1 MNYNRKIMRLELSA
15 EKALN
20 GGYYYAELL
29 LPAADYEI
37 KDAMQRTRA
46 GGRENTVEVSILE
59 CDILPDLQD
68 IRLDTFSL
76 DELNFL
82 AKRLASLPDE
92 ELPVFYAVTE
102 QIFNDADENPVSIKD
117 LINCT
122 YGLDTVPVAHN
133 VSNLSELG
141 RFAFENELL
150 SDLEGIPESA
160 VPFLNAEQIGRVQQK
175 NDNGVFEGRLYI
187 PTVHYDRPE
196 IYDGVTLP
204 EEEPENAA
212 FLLKVGA
219 YPKSAFFDEDPAL
232 HDLCLPADSDELFN
246 VTAKCGEP
254 EINLCFCYEFYS
266 SIPQITSDMFDSM
279 EEIDE
284 LNTLAQRIAA
294 MSESEQTKF
303 KAVLDAENTASIH
316 DALNAAQNLWRYEF
330 TAEPDTADAFFKKYI
345 LENTSTEFD
354 SRWLENLLPRN
365 EADKL
370 LGRIGAAV
378 TDYGVISARNGHL
391 FKPVPYD
398 EPEAKEL
405 KTQAMTEEKLDVIE
419 ILDRRALFSNGRL
432 MPEQIP
438 EGLYA
443 YDLRHSDDG
452 GRFCSIEPKVG
463 VNHGGTVLMRDI
475 LDFGESG
482 YIPLDEDTEPNF
494 LGETR
499 QYRSLPRK
507 KPRTKPCRWEVC
519 NMSISTVT
527 TDDLRHMNGKEGL
540 VLQGCGG
547 DPQEWLDG
555 INELLTD
562 EGILKDGSKF
572 ENISVFQNGSL
583 TNILFPFEDGVEI
596 DMGKLAMWRLHSHE
610 QFGGTWLSDYVPN
623 RLGGFITEHEP
634 DKIKPD
640 CRLIGEDGNI
650 FNLMGLAARTLR
662 HNGLAEQATEM
673 AGRIHECGS
682 YDEALCIIGEYVNI
696 TGSEESEDEDE
707 GMGMRL

>member
-1 MNYNRKIMRLELSA
+1 MDYNRKIMRLELSA

-29 LPAADYEI
+29 LPAADYEL

-46 GGRENTVEVSILE
+46 VGRENTVEVSILE
-59 CDILPDLQD
+59 CDILPEMQD

-76 DELNFL
+76 DELNFF
-82 AKRLASLPDE
+82 AKRLASLPNE

-102 QIFNDADENPVSIKD
+102 QIFDDADNTENPVSIKD

-196 IYDGVTLP
+196 IYDGETLP
-204 EEEPENAA
+204 DEESESSDFAIRLLVSGTPEHIKGDPVDRAIWLNLPMASDILANYAAA
-212 FLLKVGA
+212 FN
-219 YPKSAFFDEDPAL
+219 E
-232 HDLCLPADSDELFN
+232 ADIGDCVYYDFES
-246 VTAKCGEP
+246 V
-254 EINLCFCYEFYS
+254 
-266 SIPQITSDMFDSM
+266 IPQITSDMFGSM
-279 EEIDE
+279 SDVKALNKLAAEIS
-284 LNTLAQRIAA
+284 I
-294 MSESEQTKF
+294 MSETEQVKF
-303 KAVLDAENTASIH
+303 KAVLDAENTASIQ
-316 DALNAAQNLWRYEF
+316 DAMNAAQNLWRYKF
-330 TAEPDTADAFFKKYI
+330 TAMPDTADAFFKDYVA
-345 LENTSTEFD
+345 ENADTRFD
-354 SRWLENLLPRN
+354 NRWLDGLFARN
-365 EADKL
+365 EGERL
-370 LGRIGAAV
+370 LGRIGATL

-419 ILDRRALFSNGRL
+419 VLGRRALFTNGRL

-452 GRFCSIEPKVG
+452 DRFCSIEPKVG

-494 LGETR
+494 LGETMTV
-499 QYRSLPRK
+499 SEFAEE
-507 KPRTKPCRWEVC
+507 EVQDE
-519 NMSISTVT
+519 T
-527 TDDLRHMNGKEGL
+527 
-540 VLQGCGG
+540 LQMGG
-547 DPQEWLDG
+547 
-555 INELLTD
+555 
-562 EGILKDGSKF
+562 
-572 ENISVFQNGSL
+572 
-583 TNILFPFEDGVEI
+583 
-596 DMGKLAMWRLHSHE
+596 M
-610 QFGGTWLSDYVPN
+610 
-623 RLGGFITEHEP
+623 
-634 DKIKPD
+634 
-640 CRLIGEDGNI
+640 
-650 FNLMGLAARTLR
+650 
-662 HNGLAEQATEM
+662 
-673 AGRIHECGS
+673 
-682 YDEALCIIGEYVNI
+682 
-696 TGSEESEDEDE
+696 
-707 GMGMRL
+707 

>member
-37 KDAMQRTRA
+37 KDAMQKARA
-46 GGRENTVEVSILE
+46 VGRENTVEVSILE
-59 CDILPDLQD
+59 CDILPELQD

-82 AKRLASLPDE
+82 AKRLVSLTDE
-92 ELPVFYAVTE
+92 ELPVFYAVTDE
-102 QIFNDADENPVSIKD
+102 VFRAADNDGLVSIKD
-117 LINCT
+117 LINST
-122 YGLDTVPVAHN
+122 YSLDTVPIA
-133 VSNLSELG
+133 SGISGPEALG
-141 RFAFENELL
+141 RFAIENGLL
-150 SDLEGIPESA
+150 SDLDDIPESA
-160 VPFLNAEQIGRVQQK
+160 IPFLNAEQIGRVQQK
-175 NDNGVFEGRLYI
+175 NDSGVFEGRLYI

-204 EEEPENAA
+204 DEEPSDFAIRLLVSGTPEHIKGDPVDRAIWLNLPMASVILANYAAA
-212 FLLKVGA
+212 FNEADIGDCA
-219 YPKSAFFDEDPAL
+219 YYDFES
-232 HDLCLPADSDELFN
+232 
-246 VTAKCGEP
+246 V
-254 EINLCFCYEFYS
+254 
-266 SIPQITSDMFDSM
+266 IPQITPEMFGSMSDVQTLNKLAA
-279 EEIDE
+279 EIS
-284 LNTLAQRIAA
+284 I
-294 MSESEQTKF
+294 MSESEQVKF
-303 KAVLDAENTASIH
+303 KAVLDAGNTASIH

-391 FKPVPYD
+391 FEPVPYD

-419 ILDRRALFSNGRL
+419 VLDRRALFSNGRL

-452 GRFCSIEPKVG
+452 DRFCSIEPKVG

-475 LDFGESG
+475 LEFGENG

-494 LGETR
+494 LGET
-499 QYRSLPRK
+499 
-507 KPRTKPCRWEVC
+507 
-519 NMSISTVT
+519 MTVSEFAEEKAQDET
-527 TDDLRHMNGKEGL
+527 M
-540 VLQGCGG
+540 QMGG
-547 DPQEWLDG
+547 MQL
-555 INELLTD
+555 
-562 EGILKDGSKF
+562 
-572 ENISVFQNGSL
+572 
-583 TNILFPFEDGVEI
+583 
-596 DMGKLAMWRLHSHE
+596 
-610 QFGGTWLSDYVPN
+610 
-623 RLGGFITEHEP
+623 
-634 DKIKPD
+634 
-640 CRLIGEDGNI
+640 
-650 FNLMGLAARTLR
+650 
-662 HNGLAEQATEM
+662 
-673 AGRIHECGS
+673 
-682 YDEALCIIGEYVNI
+682 
-696 TGSEESEDEDE
+696 
-707 GMGMRL
+707 

>member
-1 MNYNRKIMRLELSA
+1 MTYNRKIMRLELSA

-46 GGRENTVEVSILE
+46 VGRENTVEVSILE
-59 CDILPDLQD
+59 CDILPELQD

-102 QIFNDADENPVSIKD
+102 QIFNEADENPVSIKD

-122 YGLDTVPVAHN
+122 YSLDTVPVAHN

-150 SDLEGIPESA
+150 SDLEGIPKSA

-219 YPKSAFFDEDPAL
+219 YPKSTFSDEDPAL
-232 HDLCLPADSDELFN
+232 HDLRLPADSDELFN
-246 VTAKCGEP
+246 VTDKCGEP
-254 EINLCFCYEFYS
+254 EIDLCFCYEFYS
-266 SIPQITSDMFDSM
+266 SIPQITSDMFDSI

-303 KAVLDAENTASIH
+303 KAVLNAENTATLKG
-316 DALNAAQNLWRYEF
+316 ALDIAQNLWRYEF
-330 TAEPDTADAFFKKYI
+330 AAEPDTADTFFKDYVA
-345 LENTSTEFD
+345 ENADTRFD
-354 SRWLENLLPRN
+354 NRWLGGLFARN
-365 EADKL
+365 EGERL
-370 LGRIGAAV
+370 LGRLGATL

-391 FKPVPYD
+391 FKSVPYD

-419 ILDRRALFSNGRL
+419 VLDRRALFSNGRL

-452 GRFCSIEPKVG
+452 DRFCSIEPKVG

-494 LGETR
+494 LGET
-499 QYRSLPRK
+499 
-507 KPRTKPCRWEVC
+507 
-519 NMSISTVT
+519 MTVS
-527 TDDLRHMNGKEGL
+527 E
-540 VLQGCGG
+540 
-547 DPQEWLDG
+547 
-555 INELLTD
+555 
-562 EGILKDGSKF
+562 F
-572 ENISVFQNGSL
+572 
-583 TNILFPFEDGVEI
+583 
-596 DMGKLAMWRLHSHE
+596 
-610 QFGGTWLSDYVPN
+610 
-623 RLGGFITEHEP
+623 
-634 DKIKPD
+634 
-640 CRLIGEDGNI
+640 
-650 FNLMGLAARTLR
+650 
-662 HNGLAEQATEM
+662 AEEEAQ
-673 AGRIHECGS
+673 
-682 YDEALCIIGEYVNI
+682 DEAMQMG
-696 TGSEESEDEDE
+696 
-707 GMGMRL
+707 GM

>member
-59 CDILPDLQD
+59 CDILPEMQD

-76 DELNFL
+76 DEQNFL

-133 VSNLSELG
+133 VSNLAELG

-175 NDNGVFEGRLYI
+175 NDKGIFEGNLYI

-196 IYDGVTLP
+196 VYDGKSLP
-204 EEEPENAA
+204 EEEAENSV
-212 FLLKVGA
+212 FLLKVGS
-219 YPKSAFFDEDPAL
+219 YPKHSFSAGTPAL
-232 HDLCLPADSDELFN
+232 YDLRLPANSDKLFN
-246 VTAKCGEP
+246 ITRACGEP

-266 SIPQITSDMFDSM
+266 SVPQITSDMFESM

-284 LNTLAQRIAA
+284 LNSLAQRITR
-294 MSESEQTKF
+294 MSEAEQVKF
-303 KAVLDAENTASIH
+303 KAILDAENTASIQ
-316 DALNAAQNLWRYEF
+316 DALNVAQNLWRYEF

-405 KTQAMTEEKLDVIE
+405 KTQALTEEKLDVIE
-419 ILDRRALFSNGRL
+419 VLDRRALFSNGRL

-452 GRFCSIEPKVG
+452 DRFCSIETKVG

-494 LGETR
+494 LGETMTV
-499 QYRSLPRK
+499 SEFAEE
-507 KPRTKPCRWEVC
+507 EVQDE
-519 NMSISTVT
+519 T
-527 TDDLRHMNGKEGL
+527 
-540 VLQGCGG
+540 LQMGG
-547 DPQEWLDG
+547 
-555 INELLTD
+555 
-562 EGILKDGSKF
+562 
-572 ENISVFQNGSL
+572 
-583 TNILFPFEDGVEI
+583 
-596 DMGKLAMWRLHSHE
+596 M
-610 QFGGTWLSDYVPN
+610 
-623 RLGGFITEHEP
+623 
-634 DKIKPD
+634 
-640 CRLIGEDGNI
+640 
-650 FNLMGLAARTLR
+650 
-662 HNGLAEQATEM
+662 
-673 AGRIHECGS
+673 
-682 YDEALCIIGEYVNI
+682 
-696 TGSEESEDEDE
+696 
-707 GMGMRL
+707 

>member
-15 EKALN
+15 EN
-20 GGYYYAELL
+20 PVHGGYYYAELL
-29 LPAADYEI
+29 LPAADYEL

-46 GGRENTVEVSILE
+46 VGRENTVEVSILE
-59 CDILPDLQD
+59 CDILPELQD

-82 AKRLASLPDE
+82 AKRLASLPNE

-102 QIFNDADENPVSIKD
+102 QIFDDAEESENPVSIKD

-133 VSNLSELG
+133 VSNLAELG
-141 RFAFENELL
+141 RFAFENDLL
-150 SDLEGIPESA
+150 SDLDGIPESA

-204 EEEPENAA
+204 DEESESSDFAIRLLVSGTPEHIKGDPVDRAIWLDLPMASDILTNYAAA
-212 FLLKVGA
+212 FN
-219 YPKSAFFDEDPAL
+219 E
-232 HDLCLPADSDELFN
+232 ADIGDCVYYDFES
-246 VTAKCGEP
+246 V
-254 EINLCFCYEFYS
+254 
-266 SIPQITSDMFDSM
+266 IPQITSEMFGSM
-279 EEIDE
+279 SDVQALNKLAAEIS
-284 LNTLAQRIAA
+284 I
-294 MSESEQTKF
+294 MSETEQVKF

-330 TAEPDTADAFFKKYI
+330 TAMPDTADTFFKDYVA
-345 LENTSTEFD
+345 ENADTRFD
-354 SRWLENLLPRN
+354 NRWLSGLFARN
-365 EADKL
+365 EGERL
-370 LGRIGAAV
+370 LGRIGATL

-405 KTQAMTEEKLDVIE
+405 KTQALTEEKLDVIE
-419 ILDRRALFSNGRL
+419 VLDRRALFSNGRL

-452 GRFCSIEPKVG
+452 DRFCSIEPKVG

-494 LGETR
+494 LG
-499 QYRSLPRK
+499 
-507 KPRTKPCRWEVC
+507 
-519 NMSISTVT
+519 
-527 TDDLRHMNGKEGL
+527 
-540 VLQGCGG
+540 
-547 DPQEWLDG
+547 
-555 INELLTD
+555 D
-562 EGILKDGSKF
+562 EMTPSEF
-572 ENISVFQNGSL
+572 
-583 TNILFPFEDGVEI
+583 
-596 DMGKLAMWRLHSHE
+596 
-610 QFGGTWLSDYVPN
+610 
-623 RLGGFITEHEP
+623 
-634 DKIKPD
+634 
-640 CRLIGEDGNI
+640 
-650 FNLMGLAARTLR
+650 
-662 HNGLAEQATEM
+662 AE
-673 AGRIHECGS
+673 
-682 YDEALCIIGEYVNI
+682 DEAQ
-696 TGSEESEDEDE
+696 DETMQMG
-707 GMGMRL
+707 GM

>member
-1 MNYNRKIMRLELSA
+1 MTYNRKIMRLELSA
-15 EKALN
+15 EN
-20 GGYYYAELL
+20 PVHGGYYYAELL

-46 GGRENTVEVSILE
+46 AGRENTVEVSILE
-59 CDILPDLQD
+59 CDILPVLQD

-76 DELNFL
+76 DELNFF
-82 AKRLASLPDE
+82 AKRLASLPNE

-102 QIFNDADENPVSIKD
+102 QIFDDADNTENPVSIKD

-133 VSNLSELG
+133 VSNLAELG

-175 NDNGVFEGRLYI
+175 NDSGVFEGRLYI
-187 PTVHYDRPE
+187 PTVHYERPE
-196 IYDGVTLP
+196 VYDGVTLP
-204 EEEPENAA
+204 EEEPKNAA

-219 YPKSAFFDEDPAL
+219 YPKSTFSDEDPAL

-246 VTAKCGEP
+246 VTDKCGEP

-303 KAVLDAENTASIH
+303 KAVLNAEDTATLKG
-316 DALNAAQNLWRYEF
+316 ALDIAQNLWRYEF
-330 TAEPDTADAFFKKYI
+330 TAEPDTTDAFFKKYI

-370 LGRIGAAV
+370 LGRLGAAV

-419 ILDRRALFSNGRL
+419 VLDRRALFSNGRL

-452 GRFCSIEPKVG
+452 GRFCAIEPKVG

-482 YIPLDEDTEPNF
+482 YIPLDDDTEPNF
-494 LGETR
+494 LGDEMTPSEFAEEEVQDET
-499 QYRSLPRK
+499 
-507 KPRTKPCRWEVC
+507 
-519 NMSISTVT
+519 
-527 TDDLRHMNGKEGL
+527 
-540 VLQGCGG
+540 LQMGG
-547 DPQEWLDG
+547 
-555 INELLTD
+555 
-562 EGILKDGSKF
+562 
-572 ENISVFQNGSL
+572 
-583 TNILFPFEDGVEI
+583 
-596 DMGKLAMWRLHSHE
+596 M
-610 QFGGTWLSDYVPN
+610 
-623 RLGGFITEHEP
+623 
-634 DKIKPD
+634 
-640 CRLIGEDGNI
+640 
-650 FNLMGLAARTLR
+650 
-662 HNGLAEQATEM
+662 
-673 AGRIHECGS
+673 
-682 YDEALCIIGEYVNI
+682 
-696 TGSEESEDEDE
+696 
-707 GMGMRL
+707 

>member
-1 MNYNRKIMRLELSA
+1 MTYNRKIMRLELSA

-46 GGRENTVEVSILE
+46 VGRENTVEVSILE
-59 CDILPDLQD
+59 CDILPELQD

-76 DELNFL
+76 DELNFF

-133 VSNLSELG
+133 VSNLAELG

-187 PTVHYDRPE
+187 PTVHYERPE
-196 IYDGVTLP
+196 VYDGVNLP

-212 FLLKVGA
+212 FLLKVGV
-219 YPKSAFFDEDPAL
+219 YPKSAFSDEDPAL

-246 VTAKCGEP
+246 VTDKCGEP

-303 KAVLDAENTASIH
+303 KAVLNAEDTATLKG
-316 DALNAAQNLWRYEF
+316 ALDIAQNLWRYEF

-354 SRWLENLLPRN
+354 SKWLENLLPRN

-405 KTQAMTEEKLDVIE
+405 KTQALTEEKLDVIE
-419 ILDRRALFSNGRL
+419 VLDRRALFSNGRL

-443 YDLRHSDDG
+443 YDYATATTATASAPLSRRSE
-452 GRFCSIEPKVG
+452 S
-463 VNHGGTVLMRDI
+463 TTAVL
-475 LDFGESG
+475 F
-482 YIPLDEDTEPNF
+482 
-494 LGETR
+494 
-499 QYRSLPRK
+499 
-507 KPRTKPCRWEVC
+507 
-519 NMSISTVT
+519 
-527 TDDLRHMNGKEGL
+527 
-540 VLQGCGG
+540 
-547 DPQEWLDG
+547 
-555 INELLTD
+555 
-562 EGILKDGSKF
+562 
-572 ENISVFQNGSL
+572 
-583 TNILFPFEDGVEI
+583 
-596 DMGKLAMWRLHSHE
+596 
-610 QFGGTWLSDYVPN
+610 
-623 RLGGFITEHEP
+623 
-634 DKIKPD
+634 
-640 CRLIGEDGNI
+640 
-650 FNLMGLAARTLR
+650 
-662 HNGLAEQATEM
+662 
-673 AGRIHECGS
+673 
-682 YDEALCIIGEYVNI
+682 
-696 TGSEESEDEDE
+696 
-707 GMGMRL
+707 

>member
-1 MNYNRKIMRLELSA
+1 MDYNRKIMRLELSA

-20 GGYYYAELL
+20 DGYYYAELL

-59 CDILPDLQD
+59 CDILPELQD

-82 AKRLASLPDE
+82 AKRLASLPNE

-102 QIFNDADENPVSIKD
+102 QIFGDADENENPVSIKD

-133 VSNLSELG
+133 VSNLAELG

-150 SDLEGIPESA
+150 SDLDGIPESA

-204 EEEPENAA
+204 DEESESSDFAICLLVSGTPEHIKGDPVDRAIWLSLPMASDILANYAAA
-212 FLLKVGA
+212 FK
-219 YPKSAFFDEDPAL
+219 
-232 HDLCLPADSDELFN
+232 
-246 VTAKCGEP
+246 
-254 EINLCFCYEFYS
+254 
-266 SIPQITSDMFDSM
+266 
-279 EEIDE
+279 
-284 LNTLAQRIAA
+284 
-294 MSESEQTKF
+294 
-303 KAVLDAENTASIH
+303 
-316 DALNAAQNLWRYEF
+316 
-330 TAEPDTADAFFKKYI
+330 
-345 LENTSTEFD
+345 FD

-370 LGRIGAAV
+370 LGRLGATL

-405 KTQAMTEEKLDVIE
+405 KTQALTEEKLDVIE
-419 ILDRRALFSNGRL
+419 VLDRRALFSNGRL
-432 MPEQIP
+432 MPEEIP

-452 GRFCSIEPKVG
+452 DRFCAIEPKVG

-494 LGETR
+494 LGDEMTPSEFAEEEAQDETM
-499 QYRSLPRK
+499 Q
-507 KPRTKPCRWEVC
+507 
-519 NMSISTVT
+519 M
-527 TDDLRHMNGKEGL
+527 
-540 VLQGCGG
+540 GG
-547 DPQEWLDG
+547 
-555 INELLTD
+555 
-562 EGILKDGSKF
+562 
-572 ENISVFQNGSL
+572 
-583 TNILFPFEDGVEI
+583 
-596 DMGKLAMWRLHSHE
+596 M
-610 QFGGTWLSDYVPN
+610 
-623 RLGGFITEHEP
+623 
-634 DKIKPD
+634 
-640 CRLIGEDGNI
+640 
-650 FNLMGLAARTLR
+650 
-662 HNGLAEQATEM
+662 
-673 AGRIHECGS
+673 
-682 YDEALCIIGEYVNI
+682 
-696 TGSEESEDEDE
+696 
-707 GMGMRL
+707 

>member
-15 EKALN
+15 EN
-20 GGYYYAELL
+20 PVHGGYYYAELL

-46 GGRENTVEVSILE
+46 VGRENTVEVSILE
-59 CDILPDLQD
+59 CDILPEMQD

-92 ELPVFYAVTE
+92 ELPMFYAVTE

-133 VSNLSELG
+133 VSNLAELG

-175 NDNGVFEGRLYI
+175 NDKGIFEGNLYI

-196 IYDGVTLP
+196 VYDGKSLP
-204 EEEPENAA
+204 EEEAENSV
-212 FLLKVGA
+212 FLLKVGS
-219 YPKSAFFDEDPAL
+219 YPKHSFSAGTPAL
-232 HDLCLPADSDELFN
+232 YDLRLPANSDKLFN
-246 VTAKCGEP
+246 ITRACGEP

-266 SIPQITSDMFDSM
+266 SVPQITSDMFESM

-284 LNTLAQRIAA
+284 LNSLAQRITR
-294 MSESEQTKF
+294 MSEAEQVKF
-303 KAVLDAENTASIH
+303 KAILDAENTASIQ
-316 DALNAAQNLWRYEF
+316 DALNVAQNLWRYEF

-354 SRWLENLLPRN
+354 SKWLENLLPRN

-370 LGRIGAAV
+370 LGRIGATL

-398 EPEAKEL
+398 EPEVKKIEE
-405 KTQAMTEEKLDVIE
+405 QAMTEEKLDVIE
-419 ILDRRALFSNGRL
+419 VLDRRALFSNGRL

-443 YDLRHSDDG
+443 YDLRHSDVG

-494 LGETR
+494 LGETMTV
-499 QYRSLPRK
+499 SEFAEE
-507 KPRTKPCRWEVC
+507 EVQDE
-519 NMSISTVT
+519 T
-527 TDDLRHMNGKEGL
+527 
-540 VLQGCGG
+540 LQMGG
-547 DPQEWLDG
+547 
-555 INELLTD
+555 
-562 EGILKDGSKF
+562 
-572 ENISVFQNGSL
+572 
-583 TNILFPFEDGVEI
+583 
-596 DMGKLAMWRLHSHE
+596 M
-610 QFGGTWLSDYVPN
+610 
-623 RLGGFITEHEP
+623 
-634 DKIKPD
+634 
-640 CRLIGEDGNI
+640 
-650 FNLMGLAARTLR
+650 
-662 HNGLAEQATEM
+662 
-673 AGRIHECGS
+673 
-682 YDEALCIIGEYVNI
+682 
-696 TGSEESEDEDE
+696 
-707 GMGMRL
+707 

>member
-1 MNYNRKIMRLELSA
+1 MDYNRKIMRLELSA

-46 GGRENTVEVSILE
+46 VGRENTVEVSILE
-59 CDILPDLQD
+59 CDILPELQD

-76 DELNFL
+76 DELNFF

-141 RFAFENELL
+141 RFAFENGLL
-150 SDLEGIPESA
+150 SDIDDIPESA
-160 VPFLNAEQIGRVQQK
+160 IPFLNAEQIGRVQQK
-175 NDNGVFEGRLYI
+175 NDKGVFAGNYYI
-187 PTVHYDRPE
+187 PTVHYERPE
-196 IYDGVTLP
+196 VYDGVTLP
-204 EEEPENAA
+204 EEESSDFAIRLLVSGTPEHIKGDPVDRAIWLNLPMASDILANYAAA
-212 FLLKVGA
+212 FN
-219 YPKSAFFDEDPAL
+219 E
-232 HDLCLPADSDELFN
+232 ADIGDCVYYDFES
-246 VTAKCGEP
+246 V
-254 EINLCFCYEFYS
+254 
-266 SIPQITSDMFDSM
+266 IPQITSEMFGSM
-279 EEIDE
+279 SDVQTLNKLAAEIS
-284 LNTLAQRIAA
+284 I
-294 MSESEQTKF
+294 MSEAEQVNF
-303 KAVLDAENTASIH
+303 SAVLDSENTATGK
-316 DALNAAQNLWRYEF
+316 DALNAAQNLLRYEF
-330 TAEPDTADAFFKKYI
+330 SAEPDSADAFFKKYI

-370 LGRIGAAV
+370 LGRLGAAV

-398 EPEAKEL
+398 KPEAKEL

-419 ILDRRALFSNGRL
+419 VLDRRALFSNGRL

-452 GRFCSIEPKVG
+452 DRFCSIEPKVG

-494 LGETR
+494 LGET
-499 QYRSLPRK
+499 
-507 KPRTKPCRWEVC
+507 
-519 NMSISTVT
+519 MTVSEFAEEEAQDET
-527 TDDLRHMNGKEGL
+527 
-540 VLQGCGG
+540 LQMGG
-547 DPQEWLDG
+547 
-555 INELLTD
+555 
-562 EGILKDGSKF
+562 
-572 ENISVFQNGSL
+572 
-583 TNILFPFEDGVEI
+583 
-596 DMGKLAMWRLHSHE
+596 M
-610 QFGGTWLSDYVPN
+610 
-623 RLGGFITEHEP
+623 
-634 DKIKPD
+634 
-640 CRLIGEDGNI
+640 
-650 FNLMGLAARTLR
+650 
-662 HNGLAEQATEM
+662 
-673 AGRIHECGS
+673 
-682 YDEALCIIGEYVNI
+682 
-696 TGSEESEDEDE
+696 
-707 GMGMRL
+707 

>member
-1 MNYNRKIMRLELSA
+1 MNYNRKIMSLELSA
-15 EKALN
+15 EN
-20 GGYYYAELL
+20 PVHGGYYYAELL

-46 GGRENTVEVSILE
+46 VGRENTVEVSILE
-59 CDILPDLQD
+59 CDILPELQD

-82 AKRLASLPDE
+82 AKRFSFLPNE

-122 YGLDTVPVAHN
+122 YSLDTVPVAHN

-175 NDNGVFEGRLYI
+175 NDSGVFDGRLYI

-204 EEEPENAA
+204 DEESSDFAIRLLVSGTPEHIKGDPVDRAIWLNLPMASDILANYAA
-212 FLLKVGA
+212 A
-219 YPKSAFFDEDPAL
+219 SNE
-232 HDLCLPADSDELFN
+232 ADIGDCVYYDFESVISQINSEMFGSMRDIQTLN
-246 VTAKCGEP
+246 KLAA
-254 EINLCFCYEFYS
+254 EI
-266 SIPQITSDMFDSM
+266 SI
-279 EEIDE
+279 
-284 LNTLAQRIAA
+284 
-294 MSESEQTKF
+294 MSEAEQVKF
-303 KAVLDAENTASIH
+303 KAILDAENMASIQ
-316 DALNAAQNLWRYEF
+316 DVLNAAQNLWRYEF
-330 TAEPDTADAFFKKYI
+330 TAESDTADTFFKKYI
-345 LENTSTEFD
+345 FENTSTEFD
-354 SRWLENLLPRN
+354 SKWLENLLPRN

-378 TDYGVISARNGHL
+378 MDYGVISARNGHL

-398 EPEAKEL
+398 EQEVKKIEE
-405 KTQAMTEEKLDVIE
+405 QAMTEEKLDVIE
-419 ILDRRALFSNGRL
+419 VLDRRALFSNGRL

-494 LGETR
+494 LGDEMTPSEFAEEEVQDET
-499 QYRSLPRK
+499 
-507 KPRTKPCRWEVC
+507 
-519 NMSISTVT
+519 
-527 TDDLRHMNGKEGL
+527 
-540 VLQGCGG
+540 LQMGG
-547 DPQEWLDG
+547 
-555 INELLTD
+555 
-562 EGILKDGSKF
+562 
-572 ENISVFQNGSL
+572 
-583 TNILFPFEDGVEI
+583 
-596 DMGKLAMWRLHSHE
+596 M
-610 QFGGTWLSDYVPN
+610 
-623 RLGGFITEHEP
+623 
-634 DKIKPD
+634 
-640 CRLIGEDGNI
+640 
-650 FNLMGLAARTLR
+650 
-662 HNGLAEQATEM
+662 
-673 AGRIHECGS
+673 
-682 YDEALCIIGEYVNI
+682 
-696 TGSEESEDEDE
+696 
-707 GMGMRL
+707 

>member
-46 GGRENTVEVSILE
+46 VGRENTVEVSILE
-59 CDILPDLQD
+59 CDILPEMQD

-76 DELNFL
+76 DEQNFL

-133 VSNLSELG
+133 VSNLAELG

-175 NDNGVFEGRLYI
+175 NDKGIFEGNLYI

-196 IYDGVTLP
+196 VYDGKSLP
-204 EEEPENAA
+204 EEEAENSV
-212 FLLKVGA
+212 FLLKVGS
-219 YPKSAFFDEDPAL
+219 YPKHSFSAGTPAL
-232 HDLCLPADSDELFN
+232 YDLRLPANSDKLFN
-246 VTAKCGEP
+246 ITRACGEP

-266 SIPQITSDMFDSM
+266 SVPQITSDMFESM

-284 LNTLAQRIAA
+284 LNSLAQRITR
-294 MSESEQTKF
+294 MSEAEQVKF
-303 KAVLDAENTASIH
+303 KAILDAENTASIQ
-316 DALNAAQNLWRYEF
+316 DALNVAQNLWRYEF

-405 KTQAMTEEKLDVIE
+405 KTQALTEEKLDVIE
-419 ILDRRALFSNGRL
+419 VLDRRALFSNGRL

-452 GRFCSIEPKVG
+452 DRFCSIETKVG

-494 LGETR
+494 LGETMTV
-499 QYRSLPRK
+499 SEFAEE
-507 KPRTKPCRWEVC
+507 EVQDE
-519 NMSISTVT
+519 T
-527 TDDLRHMNGKEGL
+527 
-540 VLQGCGG
+540 LQMGG
-547 DPQEWLDG
+547 
-555 INELLTD
+555 
-562 EGILKDGSKF
+562 
-572 ENISVFQNGSL
+572 
-583 TNILFPFEDGVEI
+583 
-596 DMGKLAMWRLHSHE
+596 M
-610 QFGGTWLSDYVPN
+610 
-623 RLGGFITEHEP
+623 
-634 DKIKPD
+634 
-640 CRLIGEDGNI
+640 
-650 FNLMGLAARTLR
+650 
-662 HNGLAEQATEM
+662 
-673 AGRIHECGS
+673 
-682 YDEALCIIGEYVNI
+682 
-696 TGSEESEDEDE
+696 
-707 GMGMRL
+707 

>member
-1 MNYNRKIMRLELSA
+1 MTYNKKIMKLELSA
-15 EKALN
+15 EN
-20 GGYYYAELL
+20 PVHGGYYYAELL

-37 KDAMQRTRA
+37 KDAMQRARA
-46 GGRENTVEVSILE
+46 VGRENTVEVSILE
-59 CDILPDLQD
+59 CDILPELQD

-82 AKRLASLPDE
+82 AKRLASLPNE

-102 QIFNDADENPVSIKD
+102 RIFNDADENPVSIKD

-122 YGLDTVPVAHN
+122 YSLDTVPVAHN
-133 VSNLSELG
+133 VSNLAELG

-150 SDLEGIPESA
+150 SDLDGIPESA

-175 NDNGVFEGRLYI
+175 NDSGVFEGRLYI

-196 IYDGVTLP
+196 VYDGKSLP
-204 EEEPENAA
+204 EEEAENSV
-212 FLLKVGA
+212 FLLKVGS
-219 YPKSAFFDEDPAL
+219 YPKQSFSAGTPAL
-232 HDLCLPADSDELFN
+232 YDLRLPADSDKLFN
-246 VTAKCGEP
+246 ITRACGEP

-266 SIPQITSDMFDSM
+266 SVPQITSDMFESM
-279 EEIDE
+279 EGIDE
-284 LNTLAQRIAA
+284 LNCLAQRITR
-294 MSESEQTKF
+294 MSEAEQVKF

-316 DALNAAQNLWRYEF
+316 DALNVAQNLWRYKF

-391 FKPVPYD
+391 FEPVPYD

-419 ILDRRALFSNGRL
+419 VLDRRALFSNGRL

-494 LGETR
+494 LGET
-499 QYRSLPRK
+499 
-507 KPRTKPCRWEVC
+507 
-519 NMSISTVT
+519 MTVSEFAEEEAQDET
-527 TDDLRHMNGKEGL
+527 M
-540 VLQGCGG
+540 QMGG
-547 DPQEWLDG
+547 MQL
-555 INELLTD
+555 
-562 EGILKDGSKF
+562 
-572 ENISVFQNGSL
+572 
-583 TNILFPFEDGVEI
+583 
-596 DMGKLAMWRLHSHE
+596 
-610 QFGGTWLSDYVPN
+610 
-623 RLGGFITEHEP
+623 
-634 DKIKPD
+634 
-640 CRLIGEDGNI
+640 
-650 FNLMGLAARTLR
+650 
-662 HNGLAEQATEM
+662 
-673 AGRIHECGS
+673 
-682 YDEALCIIGEYVNI
+682 
-696 TGSEESEDEDE
+696 
-707 GMGMRL
+707 

>member
-1 MNYNRKIMRLELSA
+1 MIYNKKIMRLELSA
-15 EKALN
+15 EN
-20 GGYYYAELL
+20 PVHGGYYYAELL

-46 GGRENTVEVSILE
+46 VGRENTVEVSILE
-59 CDILPDLQD
+59 CDILPELQD
-68 IRLDTFSL
+68 IRMDTFGI
-76 DELNFL
+76 DELNFF
-82 AKRLASLPDE
+82 AKRLSSLSNE

-102 QIFNDADENPVSIKD
+102 QIFGDADENENPVSIKD

-133 VSNLSELG
+133 VSNLAELG

-196 IYDGVTLP
+196 IYDGKSLP
-204 EEEPENAA
+204 EEETENSV

-219 YPKSAFFDEDPAL
+219 YPKSAFSDEDPAL

-246 VTAKCGEP
+246 VTDKCGEP

-294 MSESEQTKF
+294 MSESEQAKF
-303 KAVLDAENTASIH
+303 KAVLNAEDTATLKG
-316 DALNAAQNLWRYEF
+316 ALDIAQNLWRYEF

-398 EPEAKEL
+398 ESETKEL
-405 KTQAMTEEKLDVIE
+405 KTQALTEEKLDVIE
-419 ILDRRALFSNGRL
+419 VLDRRALFSNGRL

-452 GRFCSIEPKVG
+452 DRFCAIEPKVG

-494 LGETR
+494 LGDEMTPSEFAEEEI
-499 QYRSLPRK
+499 QDES
-507 KPRTKPCRWEVC
+507 
-519 NMSISTVT
+519 MQ
-527 TDDLRHMNGKEGL
+527 M
-540 VLQGCGG
+540 GG
-547 DPQEWLDG
+547 
-555 INELLTD
+555 
-562 EGILKDGSKF
+562 
-572 ENISVFQNGSL
+572 
-583 TNILFPFEDGVEI
+583 
-596 DMGKLAMWRLHSHE
+596 M
-610 QFGGTWLSDYVPN
+610 
-623 RLGGFITEHEP
+623 
-634 DKIKPD
+634 
-640 CRLIGEDGNI
+640 
-650 FNLMGLAARTLR
+650 
-662 HNGLAEQATEM
+662 
-673 AGRIHECGS
+673 
-682 YDEALCIIGEYVNI
+682 
-696 TGSEESEDEDE
+696 
-707 GMGMRL
+707 

>member
-1 MNYNRKIMRLELSA
+1 MNYNRKIMRLELSV
-15 EKALN
+15 EN
-20 GGYYYAELL
+20 PVHGGYYYAELL

-46 GGRENTVEVSILE
+46 VGRENTVEVSILE
-59 CDILPDLQD
+59 CDILPELQD

-82 AKRLASLPDE
+82 AKRLVSLTDE
-92 ELPVFYAVTE
+92 EMPVFYAVTDE
-102 QIFNDADENPVSIKD
+102 VFRAADNDGLVSIKD

-122 YGLDTVPVAHN
+122 YGLDTVPIA
-133 VSNLSELG
+133 SGISGPEALG
-141 RFAFENELL
+141 RFAIENGLL
-150 SDLEGIPESA
+150 SDIDDIPESA
-160 VPFLNAEQIGRVQQK
+160 IPFLNAEQIGRVQQK
-175 NDNGVFEGRLYI
+175 NDKGVFAGNYYI
-187 PTVHYDRPE
+187 PTVHYERPE
-196 IYDGVTLP
+196 VYDGVTLP

-219 YPKSAFFDEDPAL
+219 YPKSAFSDEDPAL

-246 VTAKCGEP
+246 VTDKCGEP

-303 KAVLDAENTASIH
+303 KAVLNAEDTATLKG
-316 DALNAAQNLWRYEF
+316 ALDIAQNLWRYEF

-370 LGRIGAAV
+370 LGRIGATL

-391 FKPVPYD
+391 FVPVPYD

-405 KTQAMTEEKLDVIE
+405 KTQALTEEKLDVIE
-419 ILDRRALFSNGRL
+419 VLDRRALFSNGRL

-452 GRFCSIEPKVG
+452 DRFCSIEPKVG

-494 LGETR
+494 LGDEMTPSEFAEEEAQDETM
-499 QYRSLPRK
+499 Q
-507 KPRTKPCRWEVC
+507 
-519 NMSISTVT
+519 M
-527 TDDLRHMNGKEGL
+527 
-540 VLQGCGG
+540 GG
-547 DPQEWLDG
+547 
-555 INELLTD
+555 
-562 EGILKDGSKF
+562 
-572 ENISVFQNGSL
+572 
-583 TNILFPFEDGVEI
+583 
-596 DMGKLAMWRLHSHE
+596 M
-610 QFGGTWLSDYVPN
+610 
-623 RLGGFITEHEP
+623 
-634 DKIKPD
+634 
-640 CRLIGEDGNI
+640 
-650 FNLMGLAARTLR
+650 
-662 HNGLAEQATEM
+662 
-673 AGRIHECGS
+673 
-682 YDEALCIIGEYVNI
+682 
-696 TGSEESEDEDE
+696 
-707 GMGMRL
+707 

>member
-1 MNYNRKIMRLELSA
+1 MTYNRKIMRLELSA

-46 GGRENTVEVSILE
+46 VGRENTVEVSILE
-59 CDILPDLQD
+59 CDILPEMQD

-82 AKRLASLPDE
+82 AKRLVSLTDE
-92 ELPVFYAVTE
+92 EMPVFYAVTDE
-102 QIFNDADENPVSIKD
+102 VFRAADNDGLVSIKD

-150 SDLEGIPESA
+150 SDLEGIHESA

-175 NDNGVFEGRLYI
+175 NDKGIFEGNLYI

-196 IYDGVTLP
+196 VYDGVTLP
-204 EEEPENAA
+204 DEESSDFAIRLLVSGTPEHIKGDPADRAIWLDLPMASDILANYAAA
-212 FLLKVGA
+212 F
-219 YPKSAFFDEDPAL
+219 DE
-232 HDLCLPADSDELFN
+232 ADIGDCVYYDFES
-246 VTAKCGEP
+246 V
-254 EINLCFCYEFYS
+254 
-266 SIPQITSDMFDSM
+266 IPQITSEMFGSM
-279 EEIDE
+279 SDVQALNKLAAEIS
-284 LNTLAQRIAA
+284 I
-294 MSESEQTKF
+294 MSEAEQVKF

-316 DALNAAQNLWRYEF
+316 DVLNAAQNLWRYEF

-345 LENTSTEFD
+345 FENTSTEFD

-370 LGRIGAAV
+370 LGCIGATL

-405 KTQAMTEEKLDVIE
+405 KTQALTEEKLDVIE
-419 ILDRRALFSNGRL
+419 VLDRRALFSNGRL

-452 GRFCSIEPKVG
+452 DRFCSIEPKVG

-494 LGETR
+494 PGETMTASEFAEEEI
-499 QYRSLPRK
+499 QDES
-507 KPRTKPCRWEVC
+507 
-519 NMSISTVT
+519 MQ
-527 TDDLRHMNGKEGL
+527 M
-540 VLQGCGG
+540 GG
-547 DPQEWLDG
+547 
-555 INELLTD
+555 
-562 EGILKDGSKF
+562 
-572 ENISVFQNGSL
+572 
-583 TNILFPFEDGVEI
+583 
-596 DMGKLAMWRLHSHE
+596 M
-610 QFGGTWLSDYVPN
+610 
-623 RLGGFITEHEP
+623 
-634 DKIKPD
+634 
-640 CRLIGEDGNI
+640 
-650 FNLMGLAARTLR
+650 
-662 HNGLAEQATEM
+662 
-673 AGRIHECGS
+673 
-682 YDEALCIIGEYVNI
+682 
-696 TGSEESEDEDE
+696 
-707 GMGMRL
+707 

>member
-1 MNYNRKIMRLELSA
+1 MTYNRKIMRLELSA

-46 GGRENTVEVSILE
+46 VGRENTVEVSILE
-59 CDILPDLQD
+59 CDILPELQD

-82 AKRLASLPDE
+82 AKRLSSLPNE

-102 QIFNDADENPVSIKD
+102 QIFSDADENENPVSIKD

-133 VSNLSELG
+133 VSNLAELG
-141 RFAFENELL
+141 QFAFENELL

-175 NDNGVFEGRLYI
+175 NDKGVFAGNYYI
-187 PTVHYDRPE
+187 PTVHYERPE
-196 IYDGVTLP
+196 VYDGVTLP

-219 YPKSAFFDEDPAL
+219 YPKSAFSDEDPAL

-246 VTAKCGEP
+246 VTDKCGEP

-303 KAVLDAENTASIH
+303 KAVLNAEDTATLKG
-316 DALNAAQNLWRYEF
+316 ALDIAQNLWRYEF

-345 LENTSTEFD
+345 FENTSTEFD
-354 SRWLENLLPRN
+354 SKWLENLLPRN

-370 LGRIGAAV
+370 LGRLGATL

-405 KTQAMTEEKLDVIE
+405 KTQALTEEKLDVIE
-419 ILDRRALFSNGRL
+419 VLDRRALFSNGRL

-452 GRFCSIEPKVG
+452 DRFCAIEPKVG

-494 LGETR
+494 LGET
-499 QYRSLPRK
+499 
-507 KPRTKPCRWEVC
+507 
-519 NMSISTVT
+519 MTVSEFAEEET
-527 TDDLRHMNGKEGL
+527 
-540 VLQGCGG
+540 Q
-547 DPQEWLDG
+547 
-555 INELLTD
+555 D
-562 EGILKDGSKF
+562 ETM
-572 ENISVFQNGSL
+572 Q
-583 TNILFPFEDGVEI
+583 T
-596 DMGKLAMWRLHSHE
+596 
-610 QFGGTWLSDYVPN
+610 
-623 RLGGFITEHEP
+623 
-634 DKIKPD
+634 
-640 CRLIGEDGNI
+640 
-650 FNLMGLAARTLR
+650 
-662 HNGLAEQATEM
+662 
-673 AGRIHECGS
+673 
-682 YDEALCIIGEYVNI
+682 
-696 TGSEESEDEDE
+696 E
-707 GMGMRL
+707 GMGMGL

>member
-1 MNYNRKIMRLELSA
+1 MTYNRKIMRLELSA

-59 CDILPDLQD
+59 CDILPELQD

-76 DELNFL
+76 DELNFF

-92 ELPVFYAVTE
+92 EMPVFYAVTDE
-102 QIFNDADENPVSIKD
+102 VFRAADNDGLVSIKD

-122 YGLDTVPVAHN
+122 YGLDTVPIA
-133 VSNLSELG
+133 SGISGPEALG
-141 RFAFENELL
+141 RFAIENGLL
-150 SDLEGIPESA
+150 SDIDDIPESA
-160 VPFLNAEQIGRVQQK
+160 IPFLNAEQIGRVQQK
-175 NDNGVFEGRLYI
+175 NDKGVFAGNYYI
-187 PTVHYDRPE
+187 PTVHYERPE
-196 IYDGVTLP
+196 VYDGVTLP
-204 EEEPENAA
+204 EEEPKNAV

-219 YPKSAFFDEDPAL
+219 YPKSAFSDEGPAL

-246 VTAKCGEP
+246 VTDKCGEP

-303 KAVLDAENTASIH
+303 KAVLDAENTTSIH

-330 TAEPDTADAFFKKYI
+330 TTEPDTADAFFKKYI
-345 LENTSTEFD
+345 LENTSAEFD

-391 FKPVPYD
+391 FEPVPYD

-419 ILDRRALFSNGRL
+419 VLDRRALFSNGRL

-452 GRFCSIEPKVG
+452 DRFCAIEPKVG

-494 LGETR
+494 LGDEMTPSEFADEEAQDET
-499 QYRSLPRK
+499 
-507 KPRTKPCRWEVC
+507 
-519 NMSISTVT
+519 
-527 TDDLRHMNGKEGL
+527 
-540 VLQGCGG
+540 LQMGG
-547 DPQEWLDG
+547 
-555 INELLTD
+555 
-562 EGILKDGSKF
+562 
-572 ENISVFQNGSL
+572 
-583 TNILFPFEDGVEI
+583 
-596 DMGKLAMWRLHSHE
+596 M
-610 QFGGTWLSDYVPN
+610 
-623 RLGGFITEHEP
+623 
-634 DKIKPD
+634 
-640 CRLIGEDGNI
+640 
-650 FNLMGLAARTLR
+650 
-662 HNGLAEQATEM
+662 
-673 AGRIHECGS
+673 
-682 YDEALCIIGEYVNI
+682 
-696 TGSEESEDEDE
+696 
-707 GMGMRL
+707 

>member
-20 GGYYYAELL
+20 GGYYYAQLL

-46 GGRENTVEVSILE
+46 VGRENTVQVSILE
-59 CDILPDLQD
+59 CDILPELQD

-82 AKRLASLPDE
+82 AKRLSFLPDE

-102 QIFNDADENPVSIKD
+102 QIFNDTDENPVSIKD

-122 YGLDTVPVAHN
+122 YSLDTVPVAHN
-133 VSNLSELG
+133 VGNLAELG

-150 SDLEGIPESA
+150 SDLEGVPESA

-204 EEEPENAA
+204 EKEPESSDFAIRLLVSGTPEHIKGDPVDRAIWLSLPMASDILANYAAA
-212 FLLKVGA
+212 FN
-219 YPKSAFFDEDPAL
+219 E
-232 HDLCLPADSDELFN
+232 ADIGDCVYYDFES
-246 VTAKCGEP
+246 V
-254 EINLCFCYEFYS
+254 
-266 SIPQITSDMFDSM
+266 IPQITSDMFGSM
-279 EEIDE
+279 SDVQALNKLATEIS
-284 LNTLAQRIAA
+284 I
-294 MSESEQTKF
+294 MSETEQVKF
-303 KAVLDAENTASIH
+303 KAVLESENTASIQ
-316 DALNAAQNLWRYEF
+316 DALNVAHNLWRYKF
-330 TAEPDTADAFFKKYI
+330 TAMPDTADTFFKNYVA
-345 LENTSTEFD
+345 ENVDTRFD
-354 SRWLENLLPRN
+354 NRWLGGLFARN
-365 EADKL
+365 EGERL
-370 LGRIGAAV
+370 LGRLGATL
-378 TDYGVISARNGHL
+378 TDYGVISPRNGHL

-419 ILDRRALFSNGRL
+419 VLDRRALFSNGRL

-452 GRFCSIEPKVG
+452 DRFCSIEPKVG

-494 LGETR
+494 LGETMTV
-499 QYRSLPRK
+499 SEFAEE
-507 KPRTKPCRWEVC
+507 EVQDET
-519 NMSISTVT
+519 MQ
-527 TDDLRHMNGKEGL
+527 M
-540 VLQGCGG
+540 GG
-547 DPQEWLDG
+547 
-555 INELLTD
+555 
-562 EGILKDGSKF
+562 
-572 ENISVFQNGSL
+572 
-583 TNILFPFEDGVEI
+583 
-596 DMGKLAMWRLHSHE
+596 M
-610 QFGGTWLSDYVPN
+610 
-623 RLGGFITEHEP
+623 
-634 DKIKPD
+634 
-640 CRLIGEDGNI
+640 
-650 FNLMGLAARTLR
+650 
-662 HNGLAEQATEM
+662 
-673 AGRIHECGS
+673 
-682 YDEALCIIGEYVNI
+682 
-696 TGSEESEDEDE
+696 
-707 GMGMRL
+707 

>member
-1 MNYNRKIMRLELSA
+1 MTYNRKIMRLELSA

-46 GGRENTVEVSILE
+46 VGRENTVEVSILE
-59 CDILPDLQD
+59 CDILPELQD

-76 DELNFL
+76 DELNFF
-82 AKRLASLPDE
+82 AKRLASLPNE

-150 SDLEGIPESA
+150 SDLDDIPESA
-160 VPFLNAEQIGRVQQK
+160 VPFLNAEQVGRVQQK
-175 NDNGVFEGRLYI
+175 NDKGVFADGFYV
-187 PTVHYDRPE
+187 PTVHYERPE
-196 IYDGVTLP
+196 VYDGVTLP
-204 EEEPENAA
+204 DEESEPSDFAIRLLVSGTPEHIKGDPVDRAIWLNLPMANDTLVNYAAA
-212 FLLKVGA
+212 FNEADIGDCVYYG
-219 YPKSAFFDEDPAL
+219 FD
-232 HDLCLPADSDELFN
+232 S
-246 VTAKCGEP
+246 V
-254 EINLCFCYEFYS
+254 
-266 SIPQITSDMFDSM
+266 IPQITSEMFGSM
-279 EEIDE
+279 SDVQTLNKLAAEIS
-284 LNTLAQRIAA
+284 I
-294 MSESEQTKF
+294 MSESEQVKF
-303 KAVLDAENTASIH
+303 KAVLDAENTASIQG
-316 DALNAAQNLWRYEF
+316 ALNVAQNLWRYKF

-370 LGRIGAAV
+370 LGRLGATL
-378 TDYGVISARNGHL
+378 TDYGVVSARNGHL

-398 EPEAKEL
+398 EPEVKKIEEQ
-405 KTQAMTEEKLDVIE
+405 TMTEEKLDVIE
-419 ILDRRALFSNGRL
+419 VLDRRALFSNGRL

-452 GRFCSIEPKVG
+452 DRFCSIEPKVG

-494 LGETR
+494 LGDEMTPSEFAEEEVQDET
-499 QYRSLPRK
+499 
-507 KPRTKPCRWEVC
+507 
-519 NMSISTVT
+519 
-527 TDDLRHMNGKEGL
+527 
-540 VLQGCGG
+540 LQMGG
-547 DPQEWLDG
+547 
-555 INELLTD
+555 
-562 EGILKDGSKF
+562 
-572 ENISVFQNGSL
+572 
-583 TNILFPFEDGVEI
+583 
-596 DMGKLAMWRLHSHE
+596 M
-610 QFGGTWLSDYVPN
+610 
-623 RLGGFITEHEP
+623 
-634 DKIKPD
+634 
-640 CRLIGEDGNI
+640 
-650 FNLMGLAARTLR
+650 
-662 HNGLAEQATEM
+662 
-673 AGRIHECGS
+673 
-682 YDEALCIIGEYVNI
+682 
-696 TGSEESEDEDE
+696 
-707 GMGMRL
+707 

>member
-46 GGRENTVEVSILE
+46 VGRENTVEVSILE
-59 CDILPDLQD
+59 CDILPELQD

-92 ELPVFYAVTE
+92 ELPVFYAVTDE
-102 QIFNDADENPVSIKD
+102 VFRAADNDGLVSIKD

-133 VSNLSELG
+133 VSNLAELG

-204 EEEPENAA
+204 DEESESSDFAIRLLVSGTPEHIKGDPVDRAIWLDLPMASDILANYAAA
-212 FLLKVGA
+212 FN
-219 YPKSAFFDEDPAL
+219 E
-232 HDLCLPADSDELFN
+232 ADIGDCVYYDFES
-246 VTAKCGEP
+246 V
-254 EINLCFCYEFYS
+254 
-266 SIPQITSDMFDSM
+266 IPQITSEMFGSM
-279 EEIDE
+279 SDVQALNKLAAEIS
-284 LNTLAQRIAA
+284 I
-294 MSESEQTKF
+294 MSEAEQVKF
-303 KAVLDAENTASIH
+303 RAVLDAENTASIH
-316 DALNAAQNLWRYEF
+316 DALNVAQNLWRYEF
-330 TAEPDTADAFFKKYI
+330 TAMPDTADAFFKNYVA
-345 LENTSTEFD
+345 ENADTRFD
-354 SRWLENLLPRN
+354 NRWLGGLFVRN
-365 EADKL
+365 EGERL
-370 LGRIGAAV
+370 LGRIGATL
-378 TDYGVISARNGHL
+378 TDYGVVSARNGHL

-405 KTQAMTEEKLDVIE
+405 KTQALTEEKLDVIE
-419 ILDRRALFSNGRL
+419 VLDRRALFSNGRL

-452 GRFCSIEPKVG
+452 DRFCSIEPEVG

-494 LGETR
+494 LGETMTA
-499 QYRSLPRK
+499 S
-507 KPRTKPCRWEVC
+507 E
-519 NMSISTVT
+519 
-527 TDDLRHMNGKEGL
+527 
-540 VLQGCGG
+540 
-547 DPQEWLDG
+547 
-555 INELLTD
+555 
-562 EGILKDGSKF
+562 F
-572 ENISVFQNGSL
+572 
-583 TNILFPFEDGVEI
+583 
-596 DMGKLAMWRLHSHE
+596 
-610 QFGGTWLSDYVPN
+610 
-623 RLGGFITEHEP
+623 
-634 DKIKPD
+634 
-640 CRLIGEDGNI
+640 GEDEI
-650 FNLMGLAARTLR
+650 
-662 HNGLAEQATEM
+662 Q
-673 AGRIHECGS
+673 
-682 YDEALCIIGEYVNI
+682 DESIQIGGI
-696 TGSEESEDEDE
+696 
-707 GMGMRL
+707 